1 MTRKCQRA
9 EDCAQHTEAMTA
21 VASCRPLRH
30 TVYPESGY
38 TLIELMVVLLIAG
51 IVLLTAIPNFQRQIR
66 RHQIGTAANELFY
79 GIQLTRT
86 EAIARNRLAGM
97 APIDRIDWANGWHVY
112 LSTSNAKFYRKGDQV
127 LLRHSAVP
135 AGIDVISDGNIT
147 YNGAGRSMGRGIRA
161 GTWQLIGWGERR
173 YIKINFQ
180 GRARLCN
187 PQTDAGC
194 TA

>member
-1 MTRKCQRA
+1 
-9 EDCAQHTEAMTA
+9 MTA
-21 VASCRPLRH
+21 VTSCRSVRH
-30 TVYPESGY
+30 AVCPESGY
-38 TLIELMVVLLIAG
+38 TLIELMIVLAIAG

-66 RHQIGTAANELFY
+66 RHQIATAANELFY

-86 EAIARNRLAGM
+86 EAIARNRFVRI
-97 APIDRIDWANGWHVY
+97 APVDLVDWAKGWHIY
-112 LSTSNAKFYRKGDQV
+112 LSKPGVRFYSKGDQV
-127 LLRHSAVP
+127 LLRHAAVP
-135 AGIDVISDGNIT
+135 DGIAVISGGSIA
-147 YNGAGRSMGRGIRA
+147 YNGTGRSMGRGLLA
-161 GTWQLIGWGERR
+161 ETWQLIAPGERR